1 MHLKNQQSLLS
12 SFQVFINVD
21 CPDGGKAIIDEH
33 GVILVANDRNFIVS
47 LPTASNLWS
56 NFPNTVLALTQ
67 KKLNEIHKYNSSICQ
82 NVLISK
88 NKINY
93 WFQIQITPLSPEEE
107 MPLFLVELTD
117 ITALKNIEENTKK
130 QQTQIEHEMLLRTKE
145 IVATNLFT
153 QEHGGFL
160 VNFMRGL
167 RHDLLSPIAQ
177 LKDIIAYYK
186 KTEDPKKKEQS
197 AQYIDDSLEKLNNTA
212 RGFSN
217 FVDLYITPQDT
228 LESINLE
235 EIFEDTKA
243 ILAEEIN
250 KNNAVITSDFTNQD
264 QLYFNKKLMASILYN
279 LLSNALKFRQK
290 DIDPV
295 ISISSY
301 QSDGNFL
308 LSVKDNGTGID
319 LNKYGHLVFE
329 PFKRLNM
336 DQPGVGI
343 GLSMIKNSLV
353 SYQGDIRL
361 ESTPNEGTTVFVSI
375 PQKT

>member
-1 MHLKNQQSLLS
+1 MHLKNQHPLLS
-12 SFQVFINVD
+12 SFQVLINAD
-21 CPDGGKAIIDEH
+21 IPDGGKAIVDEH
-33 GVILVANDRNFIVS
+33 GFIVLTNDRNFIS
-47 LPTASNLWS
+47 PLPIGTNLWS
-56 NFPNTVLALTQ
+56 SLDNESLMVNVKELRQAALS
-67 KKLNEIHKYNSSICQ
+67 NNSIFRDLS
-82 NVLISK
+82 ISK
-88 NKINY
+88 NGTNY
-93 WFQIQITPLSPEEE
+93 CFKVRIVPISTQKENL
-107 MPLFLVELTD
+107 LFLVDLSD
-117 ITALKNIEENTKK
+117 ITDLKTSEENAKK
-130 QQTQIEHEMLLRTKE
+130 QQLRIEHEMLLRTKE
-145 IVATNLFT
+145 IVDTNLFT
-153 QEHGGFL
+153 QDHGGYL
-160 VNFMRGL
+160 LNFMRGL
-167 RHDLLSPIAQ
+167 RHDLLSPVAQ
-177 LKDIIAYYK
+177 LKDIIDYYK
-186 KTEDPKKKEQS
+186 KSKDPKKKEQS
-197 AQYIDDSLEKLNNTA
+197 AQYIDHCLEKLNNTA

-250 KNNAVITSDFTNQD
+250 KNNAVITNDFTNQD

-295 ISISSY
+295 ISIRTY

-343 GLSMIKNSLV
+343 GLSMIKNSL
-353 SYQGDIRL
+353 STYQGDIRL

-375 PQKT
+375 PQKI